1 MINLTKKTSKLPS
14 IKTGQPEKLAK
25 LGIKN
30 VRDILFHFPFRY
42 EDYAEVSPIS
52 EIIEGENQTI
62 TGEIIDVETKK
73 TWKKKMTI
81 TEGFIRDDT
90 ETVRVIWFNQHYLRN
105 SLKKGQPIRISGKVS
120 SDKKGFFF
128 SNPAWEMASR
138 DTVHTGRMVP
148 IYSETSGISSRWI
161 RWQLKM
167 IFEKGFEIEDSLP
180 EDILEKYNLPEI
192 KKALKFLHFP
202 KTTDEYIVAQ
212 KRFAFEEMFLVQIKS
227 IQVKNDYKREDAVS
241 FSPSE
246 KDINN
251 FKKNLPFKLT
261 GAQERSIQE
270 ILSDLEKTHPMN
282 RLLNGDVGSGK
293 TVVAATAALM
303 VAKNSHQTVIM
314 APTEVLARQH
324 FEGFCSLFAKEN
336 INIGLLTS
344 SYKLITWDIR
354 LRSEPDRL
362 FKKTT
367 REKFLDKI
375 KNGELDIIIG
385 THAVIQKD
393 VSFKSLS
400 LVVVDEQH
408 RFGVNQRAYLQQEIF
423 KVADGIKKKI
433 PHFLTMTATPIPRT
447 LSMAFFGN
455 LDISLLDEMPKNRKD
470 ILTKIVTQGERKN
483 VYNFIKEEIKKG
495 RQAFVVLPLIEE
507 SKALKDVKAAITE
520 HENLSKKVFPEL
532 NIGLIHG
539 RLKSAEKEDVM
550 RDFNDRKFDILVS
563 TSVIEVGIDIPN
575 STIIIIEDAHRFGLA
590 QLHQFRGRVGRGEH
604 ESYCFLFSKTK
615 TERLKV
621 LERYSDGF
629 KIAQKDLT
637 IRGPGEFFG
646 SRQSGLPDNAM
657 KNITNIKLIQFSR
670 DEAQKILDTDPE
682 LKKHLSLKDA
692 LKKFE
697 EKVHLE

>member
-1 MINLTKKTSKLPS
+1 PG
-14 IKTGQPEKLAK
+14 IKTGQTNKLEK

-30 VRDILFHFPFRY
+30 ARDLLFHFPFRY
-42 EDYAEVSPIS
+42 EDYAAVTPIS
-52 EIIEGENQTI
+52 DIVEGENQTVI
-62 TGEIIDVETKK
+62 GEIIDVETKK

-81 TEGFIRDDT
+81 TEGFIRDDS
-90 ETVRVIWFNQHYLRN
+90 ETVRVVWFNQYYLRN

-120 SDKKGFFF
+120 SDKKGLFF
-128 SNPAWEMASR
+128 SNPAWEVASR

-148 IYSETSGISSRWI
+148 IYPETSGITSRWI

-167 IFEKGFEIEDSLP
+167 IFEKGFEIEESLP
-180 EDILEKYNLPEI
+180 ENVLEKYNLPGI
-192 KKALKFLHFP
+192 KKALQFLHFP
-202 KTTDEYIVAQ
+202 KTEDEYIVAQ

-227 IQVKNDYKREDAVS
+227 IQIKNEYKKEDSIS
-241 FSPSE
+241 FKYDE
-246 KDINN
+246 KLVRK
-251 FKKNLPFKLT
+251 FKNSLPFNLT
-261 GAQERSIQE
+261 GAQERSIKE
-270 ILSDLEKTHPMN
+270 ILNDLSMTHPMN

-324 FEGFCSLFAKEN
+324 FEGFCKLFAKEN
-336 INIGLLTS
+336 INIGLLTN
-344 SYKLITWDIR
+344 SYKLISWDIR
-354 LRSEPDRL
+354 LRSEPDHL

-367 REKFLDKI
+367 RDKFLEKI
-375 KNGELDIIIG
+375 KNNELDIIIG

-393 VSFKSLS
+393 VSFKSLA

-423 KVADGIKKKI
+423 KVDDGIKKKI

-455 LDISLLDEMPKNRKD
+455 LDISLLDEMPKNRKK
-470 ILTKIVTQGERKN
+470 ITTKIVTKTEREN
-483 VYNFIKEEIKKG
+483 VYNFIREKIKKG

-520 HENLSKKVFPEL
+520 HEKLAKKIFPDL

-539 RLKSAEKEDVM
+539 RLKSQEKEDAM
-550 RDFNDRKFDILVS
+550 KDFKDKKFDILVS

-575 STIIIIEDAHRFGLA
+575 STIIIIEDAYRFGLA

-615 TERLKV
+615 TDRLKV
-621 LERYSDGF
+621 MERYSDGF
-629 KIAQKDLT
+629 KIAQKDLA

-646 SRQSGLPDNAM
+646 SRQSGLPDSAM

-670 DEAQKILDTDPE
+670 DEAQKILDSDPQ

-692 LKKFE
+692 LKNFE